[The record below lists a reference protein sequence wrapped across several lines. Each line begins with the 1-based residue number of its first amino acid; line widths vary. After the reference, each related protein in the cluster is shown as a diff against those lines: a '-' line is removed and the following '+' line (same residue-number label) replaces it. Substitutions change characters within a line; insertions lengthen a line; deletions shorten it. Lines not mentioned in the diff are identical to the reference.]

1 VSKTYQKTMRSDEH
15 DRQDAGQMAVPEQVI
30 VSLAEIA
37 ESAKEGLLALSAGV
51 GLQAVAS
58 ADP

>member
-1 VSKTYQKTMRSDEH
+1 
-15 DRQDAGQMAVPEQVI
+15 MAVPGQVV

-51 GLQAVAS
+51 GLQVM
-58 ADP
+58 